1 MARDP
6 AHPLRAATHFTALVA
21 GAVVVGTLTG
31 AASWLLFEA
40 LDRATELR
48 IDNGWLVWTLP
59 LVALSLGLLYHVAE
73 GESRSGTSLVIARS
87 LPPADDSGT
96 TSGCERVRV
105 PARLAPLVFGA
116 TFAAQLTGA
125 SVGREGAAIQI
136 GGSLTSV
143 LTRPLRLQARDERLL
158 LVAAMAGAFGGAF
171 GVPVAGAVFGL
182 EVQQTGRLRYEG
194 LAPALAASI
203 TADRVVEALG
213 RATPVVD
220 IPVDLDA
227 SLILRLAV
235 VGLMA
240 GGAARLFI
248 ALTSVIRLALQ
259 RHVTWYPARPVVGAV
274 ATLLLMLLVG
284 RDYLGLSLPLIDGAL
299 DGTLSDW
306 WDPALKILFTAV
318 ALGSG
323 IPGGEVTP
331 LFVVGAT
338 LGSVLSAP
346 LGLPA
351 MIGATACFAAVF
363 GAAANTP
370 IACTVLAV
378 ELFGAAMA
386 VPAAVVCIIAF
397 AVSPERGIYEGQ
409 SPGSRKDLRATEGRP
424 PRS

>member
-1 MARDP
+1 MSVV
-6 AHPLRAATHFTALVA
+6 T
-21 GAVVVGTLTG
+21 GAIVVGLITG

-40 LDRATELR
+40 LDQATRTRL
-48 IDNGWLVWTLP
+48 DHGWLVWLLP
-59 LVALSLGLLYHVAE
+59 PMALVLGLVYHYGA
-73 GESRSGTSLVIARS
+73 GESSAGTSLVISRS
-87 LPPADDSGT
+87 LPSEDAKRPVT
-96 TSGCERVRV
+96 V
-105 PARLAPLVFGA
+105 PYRLAPLIFGA
-116 TFAAQLTGA
+116 TWTAQLVGA

-136 GGSLTSV
+136 GGSLTGLVS
-143 LTRPLRLQARDERLL
+143 RPLRLQPRDTRLL

-213 RATPVVD
+213 RSTPITNID
-220 IPVDLDA
+220 VDLEG
-227 SLILRLAV
+227 SLVVRLAL
-235 VGLMA
+235 VGLAA
-240 GGAARLFI
+240 GVAARVFI
-248 ALTSVIRLALQ
+248 ALTAAVR
-259 RHVTWYPARPVVGAV
+259 RHLSRQVAWAPLRPVVGAT
-274 ATLLLMLLVG
+274 ATLLLMVLVG
-284 RDYLGLSLPLIDGAL
+284 RDYLGLSLPLVDGAL
-299 DGTLSDW
+299 SGELADW

-338 LGSVLSAP
+338 LGSVLTAP
-346 LGLPA
+346 LGLPPVV
-351 MIGATACFAAVF
+351 GAAAAFAAVF

-378 ELFGAAMA
+378 ELFGADMA
-386 VPAAVVCIIAF
+386 VPAAIVCIVAF

-409 SPGSRKDLRATEGRP
+409 SPGARKDLRASAAPP
-424 PRS
+424 PRA